1 MNFID
6 IAVKRPYM
14 TLMFYLALV
23 VIGVFS
29 LTRIPQDM
37 FPNIEI
43 PQLTVLT
50 VYPGASCEN
59 VERLVTKPL
68 EEVLAGAPGIKHINS
83 WSKDNISI
91 IQLEFN
97 YGTDINSASSDIR
110 EFVDFAAENLPADAK
125 RPRIMKISTGH
136 YPILYFGIKYPE
148 NMTDIDDVVNN
159 LISDRI
165 QRSEG
170 VANVLTLNLP
180 QKEIL
185 ITIRPSDLRKYCIS
199 IEQIKNALGLQ
210 NITIPAGNT
219 DIGTMNWSVSVPA
232 DLSSIR
238 EIALAPVSVQNGNI
252 IRLRDIA
259 SVRDTI
265 SASTSS
271 SMVDGQK
278 GVILVVMKQ
287 SGANSVQVSKSVKQT
302 IERLKKDLPPGVEI
316 ELVQD
321 YSSNIT
327 NIIGNLEQTILIVLI
342 AVVIV
347 VFFFLRKLIP
357 GLIVTLSIPA
367 SIVIVFIGLFAFG
380 YSFNAVSLM
389 SIAVAIG
396 MIVDNAIVVLEN
408 IDKHRE
414 KSKDMKQASING
426 AKEMAPAVIAATLT
440 TVIVF
445 LPLIFVRGLVGILFQ
460 QLAFVIIVT
469 IGSSV
474 ITALTLTPMLTS
486 KLEKEKTINKK
497 DSKFYRYSEKA
508 FNSTESFYSRI
519 LDFALR
525 HKYAVLAS
533 SGTIF
538 VLSLL
543 LVPFVGTGYF
553 SSIDTGELTIII
565 NTPSGTSLEETEN
578 VTKQVFETI
587 DEVVKD
593 KIIAFSIE
601 GQDEKG
607 LLSTAGFDEGSN
619 IATILV
625 RLKPIEKREVS
636 SEEIAK
642 LLRERIADI
651 PNISKYSVSS
661 QSIMLQLLLGGTKE
675 IEIQISGENLAEIN
689 ATALTIAQS
698 AKTIQGV
705 ADVTS
710 TTDNGRPELRIVIDK
725 DKALSLGLTPMMIA
739 MQIRQ
744 SLHGQEAGYIVIR
757 DTHRPIFITYEEQS
771 KDNAEKLKDIVLTTA
786 LGKQVALGDIA
797 VIERH
802 YAQIEITR
810 KDRTRTVTVMLSLFG
825 KSMGQISSELS
836 RMIGNM
842 DIPDGVN
849 AQIAGQTQEQK
860 ETFTDLATALIIG
873 IILVYMVMCAQ
884 FGSFRDPFIIMFSI
898 PFTFTGVILA
908 FLLTRNELNMI
919 TSIGVI
925 MLMGIVVNNGIV
937 LIDRMNILK
946 NSGKPVLAA
955 VKEGGKS
962 RLRPVLMTV
971 LTTVIALMPLAVSRK
986 QGHEIWSPFAT
997 TALGGLLF
1005 STLVTLIVVPVMYS
1019 VFHRDKKSKVDS
1031 AQI

>member
-6 IAVKRPYM
+6 VAVKRPYL

-68 EEVLAGAPGIKHINS
+68 EEVLAGTPGLKHINS
-83 WSKDNISI
+83 WSKDNVSI

-110 EFVDFAAENLPADAK
+110 EYVDFAAENLPADAK
-125 RPRIMKISTGH
+125 RPRIMKMSTGH

-148 NMTDIDDVVNN
+148 NMTDIDEVVNN

-165 QRSEG
+165 QRSDG

-185 ITIRPSDLRKYCIS
+185 ITMRPSDLRKYGIS
-199 IEQIKNALGLQ
+199 IDQIKTALGLQ
-210 NITIPAGNT
+210 NISIPAGNT

-232 DLSSIR
+232 DLSSVE

-278 GVILVVMKQ
+278 GIILVVMKQ

-302 IERLKKDLPPGVEI
+302 IEGLKNDLPPGVEI

-327 NIIGNLEQTILIVLI
+327 NIIGNLKQTIFIVLI
-342 AVVIV
+342 AVVVV

-357 GLIVTLSIPA
+357 SLIVTLSIPA

-408 IDKHRE
+408 IDKHRD
-414 KSKDMKQASING
+414 KSEDMKQASING

-445 LPLIFVRGLVGILFQ
+445 LPLIFVRGLVGILFK

-486 KLEKEKTINKK
+486 KLEKEKNIKK
-497 DSKFYRYSEKA
+497 TDNKFYKFSEKA
-508 FNSTESFYSRI
+508 FYFTESFYSKI
-519 LDFALR
+519 LDFALS
-525 HKYAVLAS
+525 HKYSVLAL
-533 SGTIF
+533 SGVIF
-538 VLSLL
+538 FLSLL
-543 LVPFVGTGYF
+543 LIPFVGTGYF
-553 SSIDTGELTIII
+553 SSIDTGELTIIV
-565 NTPSGTSLEETEN
+565 NTPSGTSLEETEK
-578 VTKQVFETI
+578 VAKQVFELI

-607 LLSTAGFDEGSN
+607 LLSTAGFEEGSN

-625 RLKPIEKREVS
+625 RLKPIEKREKS

-642 LLRERIADI
+642 LLRDRIAEI
-651 PNISKYSVSS
+651 PNISKFSVSS
-661 QSIMLQLLLGGTKE
+661 QSIMLQLLLGGSKE
-675 IEIQISGENLAEIN
+675 IEIQISGEDLDEIN
-689 ATALTIAQS
+689 TTALLIAQS
-698 AKTIQGV
+698 VKTVQGV

-710 TTDNGRPELRIVIDK
+710 TIDNGRPELRIVIDK
-725 DKALSLGLTPMMIA
+725 DKALSLGLTPMMIS

-757 DTHRPIFITYEEQS
+757 DSHRPIFITYEAQS
-771 KDNAEKLKDIVLTTA
+771 KDNAEKLKDIVLTTP
-786 LGKQVALGDIA
+786 LGMQVSVGDIA
-797 VIERH
+797 IIERD
-802 YAQIEITR
+802 YSQIEITR

-842 DIPDGVN
+842 EIPDGVN
-849 AQIAGQTQEQK
+849 VQIAGQTEDQK

-937 LIDRMNILK
+937 LIDRMNMLK
-946 NSGKPVLAA
+946 NSGKPVVAS

-971 LTTVIALMPLAVSRK
+971 LTTVIAFIPLALSRK
-986 QGHEIWSPFAT
+986 QGYEIWSPFAT

-1005 STLVTLIVVPVMYS
+1005 STLVTLVVVPVLYS
-1019 VFHRDKKSKVDS
+1019 VFHRDKK
-1031 AQI
+1031 